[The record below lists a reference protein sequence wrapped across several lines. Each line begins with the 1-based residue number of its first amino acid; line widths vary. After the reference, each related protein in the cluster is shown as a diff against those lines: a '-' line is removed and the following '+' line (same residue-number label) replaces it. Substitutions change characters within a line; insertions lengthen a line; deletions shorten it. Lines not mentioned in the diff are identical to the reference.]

1 MAFDWA
7 AAGLSALDS
16 LGSGLS
22 DTFFGGIKARRQWKY
37 QQKQM
42 ALQHQYNLDEM
53 WYEQQYNEA
62 NMAKQFEY
70 QQKAWQAENE
80 YNDPSA
86 VAARYRAAGVSPQ
99 AALGGSASGAGLAMS
114 MDTPSSSNPS
124 AHGVSGGGD
133 YSGGSNRSQGIIAGV
148 LAQKQIE
155 QVNQNINE
163 SRSRERKNDA
173 ETKGIEF
180 QNSMQDI
187 FRSIKESEALSK
199 KYKAEVDKFEAKFAE
214 ASKIADLSERN
225 ARIDKLRVEYS
236 KVLSDI
242 SVNEK
247 EKEYTDALIGLTA
260 AQTVT
265 EGVRRENIESH
276 TAKTEAETVT
286 ENELRDSRKNA
297 LDQSAA
303 LDEAN
308 AWLASN
314 KAKGQAIE
322 NELAEWLKDQKIAR
336 KPTESYWEM
345 ALQAADRVI
354 AWRNGSIQKEIAEEK
369 GKNFSRSLVASILFR
384 LLLKKL

>member
-7 AAGLSALDS
+7 SVGLSALDS
-16 LGSGLS
+16 SGSSLS
-22 DTFFGGIKARRQWKY
+22 DTLFGGIKAKRQWKY

-155 QVNQNINE
+155 QVDQSIEESE
-163 SRSRERKNDA
+163 SRARKNDA
-173 ETKGIEF
+173 ETQGILLSNAMQPLIAKGLAID
-180 QNSMQDI
+180 NAT
-187 FRSIKESEALSK
+187 KE
-199 KYKAEVDKFEAKFAE
+199 YKQAQEKFKTEWQAIDK
-214 ASKIADLSERN
+214 ITDLAERN
-225 ARIDKLRVEYS
+225 ARIGEIKQRINNLLADENLS
-236 KVLSDI
+236 KEERDNLI
-242 SVNEK
+242 AQR
-247 EKEYTDALIGLTA
+247 ALIE
-260 AQTVT
+260 AQTST
-265 EGVRRENIESH
+265 EGARKENIESH
-276 TAKTEAETVT
+276 TELTDEQTETEKRMRDARVSLT
-286 ENELRDSRKNA
+286 ENQAKHVLAEIGLKEALTMAEYENLVKNISGTQPASSVWGYIDRLIARLDSSRGGYANADELRDKLYKA
-297 LDQSAA
+297 L
-303 LDEAN
+303 AN
-308 AWLASN
+308 YY
-314 KAKGQAIE
+314 KGS
-322 NELAEWLKDQKIAR
+322 KV
-336 KPTESYWEM
+336 Y
-345 ALQAADRVI
+345 
-354 AWRNGSIQKEIAEEK
+354 
-369 GKNFSRSLVASILFR
+369 
-384 LLLKKL
+384 

>member
-1 MAFDWA
+1 MGSQKGFDWA
-7 AAGLSALDS
+7 SAGLSALDS
-16 LGSGLS
+16 FGSGLS
-22 DTFFGGIKARRQWKY
+22 DALFGGIKARRQWKY

-86 VAARYRAAGVSPQ
+86 VAARYRTAGVSPQ
-99 AALGGSASGAGLAMS
+99 AVLGGSASGAGLAMS

-155 QVNQNINE
+155 QVDQSIEESE
-163 SRSRERKNDA
+163 SRARKNDA
-173 ETKGIEF
+173 ETQGILLSNAMQPLIAKGLAIDNATKEYK
-180 QNSMQDI
+180 QAQEK
-187 FRSIKESEALSK
+187 FRTEWQAI
-199 KYKAEVDKFEAKFAE
+199 DK
-214 ASKIADLSERN
+214 ITDLAERN
-225 ARIDKLRVEYS
+225 ARIGEIKQRINNLLADENLS
-236 KVLSDI
+236 KAERDNLI
-242 SVNEK
+242 AQR
-247 EKEYTDALIGLTA
+247 ALIE
-260 AQTVT
+260 AQTST
-265 EGVRRENIESH
+265 EGSRKLNIEAH
-276 TAKTEAETVT
+276 TRTED
-286 ENELRDSRKNA
+286 ELRDSRKNA

-308 AWLASN
+308 AWLSSERS
-314 KAKGQAIE
+314 KGQQVE
-322 NELAEWLKDQKIAR
+322 NELSEWIKTQKMER

-345 ALQAADRVI
+345 ALQLVDRYLEY
-354 AWRNGSIQKEIAEEK
+354 RRGSIERELGKESSDDRK
-369 GKNFSRSLVASILFR
+369 KSILAGLIFQ
-384 LLLKKL
+384 LLLRKA

>member
-7 AAGLSALDS
+7 SAGLSALDS
-16 LGSGLS
+16 FGSGLS
-22 DTFFGGIKARRQWKY
+22 DTLFGGIKAKRQWKY

-155 QVNQNINE
+155 QVDQSIEESE
-163 SRSRERKNDA
+163 SRARKNDA
-173 ETKGIEF
+173 ETQGILLSNAMQPLIAKGLAID
-180 QNSMQDI
+180 NAT
-187 FRSIKESEALSK
+187 KE
-199 KYKAEVDKFEAKFAE
+199 YKQAQEKFKTEWQAIDK
-214 ASKIADLSERN
+214 ITDLAERN
-225 ARIDKLRVEYS
+225 ARIGEIKQRINNLLADENLSKEERDNLIAQRALIEAQTSTEGSRKENIEAHTELTNEQSETERKMRNARVSLTENQAKQVLADIGLKEALTMSEYEDLVKNISGTQPASSLWGYVDRVISRLDSSRGGYVNADKLRDKLY
-236 KVLSDI
+236 K
-242 SVNEK
+242 
-247 EKEYTDALIGLTA
+247 AL
-260 AQTVT
+260 
-265 EGVRRENIESH
+265 
-276 TAKTEAETVT
+276 AKYYK
-286 ENELRDSRKNA
+286 D
-297 LDQSAA
+297 
-303 LDEAN
+303 
-308 AWLASN
+308 N
-314 KAKGQAIE
+314 KI
-322 NELAEWLKDQKIAR
+322 
-336 KPTESYWEM
+336 Y
-345 ALQAADRVI
+345 
-354 AWRNGSIQKEIAEEK
+354 
-369 GKNFSRSLVASILFR
+369 
-384 LLLKKL
+384 